1 MLFALAMLYWV
12 HSSHRRGT
20 VRLPELIFWIVVWGG
35 FALLALFPGSVS
47 VVVEELHLSRPM
59 DLVMVLA
66 FMVISAVLFLNH
78 LELRRL
84 QRKLQDLVREIALK
98 EAPPR

>member
-1 MLFALAMLYWV
+1 MLFALVMLYWV
-12 HSSHRRGT
+12 HSSFRRGT
-20 VRLPELIFWIVVWGG
+20 VRLPELVFWIVVWAG

-47 VVVEELHLSRPM
+47 LVVEELHLARPM

-84 QRKLQDLVREIALK
+84 QRKIQDLVREMALK
-98 EAPPR
+98 DR